1 MAASIGNLA
10 GAAVVEPVKPD
21 QRQHVL
27 HLGLQPVGA
36 APCPQPEGHVVKDVH
51 MREQRKVLKD
61 QPDLA
66 VIGGA
71 VGHVLAAHQDAAM
84 GGCFEPC
91 DHAQQGGLA
100 TARRPQ
106 KGDEFALH
114 DVDAHAADRRG
125 SVKPFGDVIN
135 GQDRFGRG
143 VVTGQILGL
152 HDGCMGGCIGDM
164 RGLDH
169 AR

>member
-1 MAASIGNLA
+1 
-10 GAAVVEPVKPD
+10 
-21 QRQHVL
+21 
-27 HLGLQPVGA
+27 
-36 APCPQPEGHVVKDVH
+36 
-51 MREQRKVLKD
+51 MRKQRKVLKHQSD
-61 QPDLA
+61 FA

-71 VGHVLAAHQDAAM
+71 WDMSSPRIRMRPWVGV
-84 GGCFEPC
+84 FEPC

-114 DVDAHAADRRG
+114 DVDRHAVDRHG

-143 VVTGQILGL
+143 VVTGQIRGL
-152 HDGCMGGCIGDM
+152 HDGCDGDM
-164 RGLDH
+164 RWLDH
-169 AR
+169 APKFAPPTPFKSNSKFFLNHSIMDVCRDCPRCGWDETVRVVLRALNLPVFFGIPS